1 MENLDLLLTAQ
12 LLNGVFKSKTPVTV
26 EYLEWQ
32 YHKNP
37 SGSACIGY
45 LLEANKQISN
55 YALIPKIFQN
65 HLGER
70 ITLGIGVDLAVSPD
84 GRGKGLFRK
93 TIENSYEAGIR
104 GNLDGILGVAN
115 SQSSPRM
122 TEAMGWRKL
131 PSFDFQ
137 LLKLSRSETALKTFQ
152 MQSNQFKKI
161 DTETVFDFETFE
173 HLSEFS
179 PAWNRELLKW
189 RLSRPGADYYL
200 HTCESA
206 FIVSTKISLKGLKIA
221 VLLKAF
227 PIDMDKMPIPIGPL
241 ASGVAKYHKTPFVA
255 YWGQNQHFEM
265 NGLKVPRKFQ
275 PSPLDLVVHFFERNR
290 DFELNE
296 FELLDFD
303 AF

>member
-12 LLNGVFKSKTPVTV
+12 LLNDVFQPKTPVTT

-37 SGSACIGY
+37 AGSACIGY
-45 LLEANKQISN
+45 LLKANEQISN
-55 YALIPKIFQN
+55 YALIPKILKN
-65 HLGER
+65 HQGEKV
-70 ITLGIGVDLAVSPD
+70 TLGVGVDLAVSPNS
-84 GRGKGLFRK
+84 RGKGLFRE
-93 TIENSYEAGIR
+93 TIENSYKAGIK

-131 PSFDFQ
+131 PSLDFR
-137 LLKLSRSETALKTFQ
+137 LLKPSRSE
-152 MQSNQFKKI
+152 I
-161 DTETVFDFETFE
+161 GFETFRLE
-173 HLSEFS
+173 ADLLKGWATGGFFDVETFTRPSGFS
-179 PAWNRELLKW
+179 PIWNTELLNW

-200 HTCESA
+200 HISESA
-206 FIVSTKISLKGLKIA
+206 VLVTTKISIGGIKMA

-227 PIDMDKMPIPIGPL
+227 PINPSEVPIPIAPSV
-241 ASGVAKYHKTPFVA
+241 SGVARYHKTPFVV
-255 YWGQNQHFEM
+255 YWGENPHFKM
-265 NGLKVPRKFQ
+265 NGLKIPRRFQ
-275 PSPLDLVVHFFERNR
+275 PSPLDLVVHFFGEKRN
-290 DFELNE
+290 FELNE